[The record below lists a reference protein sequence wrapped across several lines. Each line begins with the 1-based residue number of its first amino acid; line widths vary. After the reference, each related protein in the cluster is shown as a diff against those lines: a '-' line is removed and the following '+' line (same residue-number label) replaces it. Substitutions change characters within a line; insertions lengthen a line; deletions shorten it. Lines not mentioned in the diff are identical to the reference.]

1 MFVVLKKN
9 LRDDD
14 YDDAED
20 EDVYF
25 GDQHSG
31 GGGGD
36 GGGGEG
42 GLNVERLTTVRNITG
57 GCRMEKKNKLCAKN
71 ETSL

>member
-1 MFVVLKKN
+1 MVCVCCVEEKN
-9 LRDDD
+9 LREDDEE
-14 YDDAED
+14 DA

-31 GGGGD
+31 G
-36 GGGGEG
+36 G

-57 GCRMEKKNKLCAKN
+57 RVEWRKNKLCAKN